1 MRLEDAVNPKVLAL
15 MPQVSAFIEDMRAN
29 NHKMDRASRHFEEQ
43 VDLSLVYDVICRR
56 DNFYILS
63 LLTEAGANYFLQY
76 ADDNADLFC
85 PNETEGK
92 AYQIPEIVLCYDSN
106 HHEPMRLA
114 QRIAH
119 TVLWPL
125 FHLMYGSPPNT
136 CSSIQ
141 LARYS
146 DPENLGT
153 GWHCDE
159 ASEASCVVSLSPE
172 RHTGGGTML
181 MPHGVFGEPYI
192 LPSLPK
198 GDALMF
204 NGRTTLHRGLEV
216 VNGERNLLVY
226 WMTNKN

>member
-1 MRLEDAVNPKVLAL
+1 MEYRLEEAVNPKALAL
-15 MPQVSAFIEDMRAN
+15 MPQIYAFIEHMRASPN
-29 NHKMDRASRHFEEQ
+29 KMDRARRHFEEQ
-43 VDLSLVYDVICRR
+43 VDQDLLSDVIVRY
-56 DNFYILS
+56 DNFYVMR
-63 LLTEAGANYFLQY
+63 LLNVAGADYFLQY
-76 ADDNADLFC
+76 ADDNASLFV

-92 AYQIPEIVLCYDSN
+92 AYQIPEIVLST

-114 QRIAH
+114 SKIGKQI
-119 TVLWPL
+119 LWPI
-125 FHLMYGSPPNT
+125 FHLMYGSPPDYF
-136 CSSIQ
+136 SSIQ

-159 ASEASCVVSLSPE
+159 SSEASCVVSLSPE

-181 MPHGVFGEPYI
+181 MPYGVFGEPYI

-226 WMTNKN
+226 WMTNNN